1 MIPQYPDMDR
11 IDNISAELAQRF
23 AVLYDK
29 IATLTAERD
38 EARREVCFVI
48 SEYDLENG
56 ISISPEDVAI
66 EYEWDCFKDM
76 QNE

>member
-1 MIPQYPDMDR
+1 MIPKYPDMDR